1 MKLYDVCNDYSLCD
15 KVSKQSRLT
24 AETNDYQWKKAK
36 YQGYSVLLG
45 WHKKYDE
52 LHYLK
57 APKEADL
64 AGQYI
69 IWD

>member
-1 MKLYDVCNDYSLCD
+1 MILYDVCSDYSLCD
-15 KVSKQSRLT
+15 KVSVESVKD
-24 AETNDYQWKKAK
+24 AESDVYKWKKAK

-45 WHKKYDE
+45 WHDKHDE

-57 APKEADL
+57 APDEADL
-64 AGQYI
+64 AGEYI

>member
-15 KVSKQSRLT
+15 KVSVTSLLESKT
-24 AETNDYQWKKAK
+24 DNYQWKKAT
-36 YQGYSVLLG
+36 YQGYKVLLG
-45 WHKKYDE
+45 WHKKYNE

-64 AGQYI
+64 AGEYI